1 MSYQMNLFQK
11 LVKKVKDC
19 IVQDAPPH
27 VEQTLEEF
35 LKDCKLPEKP
45 VEKKEQCIGDEPV

>member
-1 MSYQMNLFQK
+1 MNLFQK

-19 IVQDAPPH
+19 IVEEAPPH